1 MLLCLVFV
9 LGGDGVGERG
19 ADEAAALVSG
29 DEGLGGDGVADG
41 GASCLR
47 RLSGC
52 SNVLVLCLYC
62 CLSSLQ
68 NLNIDFSFF
77 ILA

>member
-1 MLLCLVFV
+1 

-19 ADEAAALVSG
+19 ADEAAAPVSG

-41 GASCLR
+41 GASCLK

-52 SNVLVLCLYC
+52 SNVLVLFLYR